1 MKKLFLSYL
10 IRFVFGAIALGV
22 GIWYISSSLGGASL
36 SYTSMDTFMNS
47 IGAADGN
54 IANASGCFLCG
65 YVNDLFGV
73 LGNASEKFWAAI
85 LNNLWILMVVGFG
98 IFLFIH
104 TIKYFYKAMTD
115 AAAMDGKEQKFAFA
129 AWFDPVWRTGVRVM
143 IVGAIIGAF
152 GMGGVDALKV
162 LGDIVI
168 QPVMYIGTQLSMVAT
183 GVINSAN
190 CVPAGLD
197 QANAMAP
204 VSNAFMCIVGNINT
218 VMLAGAAGGFA
229 LMNYAWMGLGGGVLT
244 WIAGLLTVMMFVVI
258 GFDLFFQILSVI
270 FKLVFVVIFLPIFVA
285 ATAFEKTWKTASGVL
300 KRAIDMLVNAA
311 VKVIAIS
318 LKVVI
323 IYAIVSFAG
332 SEVFPGAGIF
342 PPLLQTESHGT
353 ESDAV
358 HAVFAKC
365 ESVATIDGEIDKD
378 LFHDCFEI
386 EKATVSAQYPH
397 AFDFMRD
404 GWGFLILMIGLFF
417 LYIYVLSP
425 RIDKMLAETPSF
437 LPFKKTGESEKGGLD
452 DFGGEMKKFGK
463 LAWKKPQDWL
473 DKLVKE
479 K

>member
-22 GIWYISSSLGGASL
+22 GIWYVSSSLSGASL
-36 SYTSMDTFMNS
+36 SYTSMNTFMNS
-47 IGAADGN
+47 IGASGGN
-54 IANASGCFLCG
+54 IANTNGCFLCG

-73 LGNASEKFWAAI
+73 LGTASEKFWAAI
-85 LNNLWILMVVGFG
+85 LDNLWILMVVGFG
-98 IFLFIH
+98 IFIFIH

-115 AAAMDGKEQKFAFA
+115 AAALDGKEQKFVFNT
-129 AWFDPVWRTGVRVM
+129 WFDDVWRTAVRIMV
-143 IVGAIIGAF
+143 VGAILGAF
-152 GMGGVDALKV
+152 GMGGIDTLKALA
-162 LGDIVI
+162 DITI
-168 QPVMYIGTQLSMVAT
+168 QPVMYIGTQLSMAAT
-183 GVINSAN
+183 GVINSGN
-190 CVPAGLD
+190 CIPAGLD
-197 QANAMAP
+197 QTNAMAP
-204 VSNAFMCIVGNINT
+204 ISDAFMCIVGNINT

-229 LMNYAWMGLGGGVLT
+229 LMNFAWLGLGGGVLT
-244 WIAGLLTVMMFVVI
+244 WIAGLLTVIMFVVI

-270 FKLVFVVIFLPIFVA
+270 FRLIFLVIFLPIFA
-285 ATAFEKTWKTASGVL
+285 ATAAFQKTWKTASAALGNAV
-300 KRAIDMLVNAA
+300 KMLVGAA

-323 IYAIVSFAG
+323 VYAVVSFAG

-342 PPLLQTESHGT
+342 PPLLETQSRGN
-353 ESDAV
+353 ESDIV
-358 HAVFAKC
+358 HAVFSKC
-365 ESVATIDGEIDKD
+365 ESIAMIDGEIDKD
-378 LFHDCFEI
+378 TFRDCFEV

-404 GWGFLILMIGLFF
+404 GWGFLMLMIGLFF

-425 RIDKMLAETPSF
+425 RIDKMLAETSSF
-437 LPFKKTGESEKGGLD
+437 IPFKKTGESEKGGLD